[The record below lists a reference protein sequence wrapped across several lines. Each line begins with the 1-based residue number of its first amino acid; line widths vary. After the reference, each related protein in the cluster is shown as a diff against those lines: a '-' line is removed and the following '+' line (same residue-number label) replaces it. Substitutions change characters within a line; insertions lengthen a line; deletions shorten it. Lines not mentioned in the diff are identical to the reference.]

1 MSKVPK
7 KEKEV
12 VVRTPFL
19 ISKWY
24 ESPEVR
30 AIAERLNFFAIC
42 RKIGKFSAWPI
53 MVVSLSL
60 FLFTAYGILYST
72 QFSFPKP
79 LLIDAI
85 FSIGL
90 MNIFSGLLLL
100 AKE

>member
-7 KEKEV
+7 KKNEIV
-12 VVRTPFL
+12 VGPPFL

-24 ESPEVR
+24 DSPEVR
-30 AIAERLNFFAIC
+30 AIAERLDFFSIC
-42 RKIGKFSAWPI
+42 GKICKFSAWPI
-53 MVVSLSL
+53 TVASLLL
-60 FLFTAYGILYST
+60 FLFIAYGILSPA

-79 LLIDAI
+79 LFIGAI
-85 FSIGL
+85 LSIGI